1 MHVEPDPVLTQWSG
15 FAHLTATKA
24 DRYRRILTAFADARR
39 NYVVHLRPQDVAR
52 QLGEAPTDGL
62 IAELDQLAD
71 WGNLRPAPDTT
82 RVTSVEEFTRRRMLY
97 SLTRTGEAVEAGMA
111 AYAGILA
118 RRAELQTVAL
128 EDIRT
133 GLAVLIGLAEAEHV
147 DAARAAATLRD
158 LDTVFSSLAD
168 NAAAFM
174 SSLTRSI
181 DTAAE
186 GEEGFLAY
194 KDGLIGYLERFIG
207 DLVVASGQIGGQ
219 MDTLEQLG
227 IDRVLAAAAGRRAAD
242 TAPTGDATVAS
253 DHDTATPLGQTDD
266 VVADHQH
273 RLGEEWE
280 GLRRWFVGS
289 PDGPSQAELL
299 RARARAAIPDLLETV
314 QTLHERRSGRSDR
327 MADYLTLARWF
338 AEAPDD
344 RARHRLW
351 RAAFGLHPSR
361 HLGIDGETLDAR
373 AEHDVPATT
382 RWADAPA
389 VHVSARL
396 RRTTRY
402 ARPGPSRIVDRS
414 DARQALARQLSGER
428 AEIAA
433 ARRRLASD
441 GVVRLSDLLL
451 DADTFP
457 VLLSVLGQTLTSG
470 RPGERVDT
478 VSSDGTMRLVL
489 EPTGDGRLA
498 HIATPFGT
506 LTGHDHLLQITE
518 LVGTDALGSKARPDG
533 G

>member
-133 GLAVLIGLAEAEHV
+133 GLAVLIGLAEAEQV

-194 KDGLIGYLERFIG
+194 KDGLIG
-207 DLVVASGQIGGQ
+207 
-219 MDTLEQLG
+219 
-227 IDRVLAAAAGRRAAD
+227 
-242 TAPTGDATVAS
+242 
-253 DHDTATPLGQTDD
+253 
-266 VVADHQH
+266 
-273 RLGEEWE
+273 
-280 GLRRWFVGS
+280 
-289 PDGPSQAELL
+289 
-299 RARARAAIPDLLETV
+299 
-314 QTLHERRSGRSDR
+314 
-327 MADYLTLARWF
+327 
-338 AEAPDD
+338 
-344 RARHRLW
+344 
-351 RAAFGLHPSR
+351 
-361 HLGIDGETLDAR
+361 
-373 AEHDVPATT
+373 
-382 RWADAPA
+382 A
-389 VHVSARL
+389 V
-396 RRTTRY
+396 RT
-402 ARPGPSRIVDRS
+402 S
-414 DARQALARQLSGER
+414 
-428 AEIAA
+428 
-433 ARRRLASD
+433 RLASD
-441 GVVRLSDLLL
+441 RRHRTRSPAQDPRWGRGRHQARRQPPHRSAIQPSAVRPVVPGTGRHGTFGQPDHPRL
-451 DADTFP
+451 A
-457 VLLSVLGQTLTSG
+457 G
-470 RPGERVDT
+470 RPH
-478 VSSDGTMRLVL
+478 
-489 EPTGDGRLA
+489 P
-498 HIATPFGT
+498 
-506 LTGHDHLLQITE
+506 
-518 LVGTDALGSKARPDG
+518 
-533 G
+533 